1 MSHDPKIELV
11 VLLHGLGRTARAMG
25 FLQRRLAAKGFATR
39 AIGYPSM
46 RLGIG
51 PLAALVARQLE
62 PLASRYRRVH
72 FVTHSL
78 GGILARQLVRAHDPG
93 NRGRIVQIAP
103 PNHGSAVVDGLRDWW
118 LVESIMGPAFVELSA
133 RDWRSLGDA
142 PEGLAI
148 IAGTSPA
155 PPFSMFFH
163 EANDGKV
170 AVSSAR
176 LRGAEVFREVPE
188 THTQI
193 ITSRLVAELA
203 GQFLLT
209 GEMDEVV
216 QAPRFGPNVE
226 METLG
231 GKVFW
236 ITLAERGPYRLQQN
250 RVFGNC
256 RVLRG
261 TRRIASGNLSAMKL
275 SFAAAAAL
283 PGSR

>member
-1 MSHDPKIELV
+1 MSHDPKTELV

-25 FLQRRLAAKGFATR
+25 FLQRALSAKGFATK
-39 AIGYPSM
+39 AMGYPSM
-46 RLGIG
+46 RLGI
-51 PLAALVARQLE
+51 E
-62 PLASRYRRVH
+62 PLARFVSRQLAAIAPRYRRVH

-78 GGILARQLVRAHDPG
+78 GGILVRQLVRAHDLE

-142 PEGLAI
+142 PERLAI
-148 IAGTSPA
+148 IAGTTPA

-193 ITSRLVAELA
+193 ITSRAVAGLA

-209 GEMDEVV
+209 GEMDELV
-216 QAPRFGPNVE
+216 QVPRFGPNVE

-236 ITLAERGPYRLQQN
+236 ITLAERGPFRLQQN

-261 TRRIASGNLSAMKL
+261 NRRIAFGNLPAMQQT
-275 SFAAAAAL
+275 FADVAA
-283 PGSR
+283 